1 MTLVP
6 DETLAAQ
13 GIATSPASSA
23 PESTASAIN
32 WGPILA
38 GAAAAAGITLVLM
51 LLGSGLGLTMVSP
64 WPSAGVTITTFAA
77 STAVWLVIV
86 QWLSAAVGGYL
97 TGRLRTKWVGI
108 HTDETFFR
116 DTAHG
121 FLAWALATL
130 LVAGVLGSVLSAA
143 VGSGVQAASNVASGA
158 AAAATANAD
167 SPAVDTATSYL
178 VDTLFRPSDP
188 ARVAAPG
195 TAESDQAALQA
206 SRILLASAATN
217 EVPAEDRTYL
227 VQLVAARTGLSEA
240 DAQARVDA
248 VLTRID
254 EAKATAQQAADTAR
268 KASATFALVGALSL
282 AIGAF
287 IASAAGALGGWQRD
301 DDEVRYL
308 SR

>member
-1 MTLVP
+1 MTLAP
-6 DETLAAQ
+6 DETLVSQEFAA
-13 GIATSPASSA
+13 SPQSA
-23 PESTASAIN
+23 ASAIN

-38 GAAAAAGITLVLM
+38 GAASAAGITLVLM

-64 WPSAGVTITTFAA
+64 WSTEGVTITTLAA

-130 LVAGVLGSVLSAA
+130 LVAGVLGSVLTAA

-158 AAAATANAD
+158 AAAVTANAGPQ
-167 SPAVDTATSYL
+167 SVDTATSYF

-188 ARVAAPG
+188 AAAGAAG
-195 TAESDQAALQA
+195 TVDSDQAALQA

-217 EVPAEDRTYL
+217 EVSPEDRTYL
-227 VQLVAARTGLSEA
+227 AQLVAVRTGLSEA
-240 DAQARVDA
+240 DARARVDG
-248 VLTRID
+248 VLTRVN
-254 EAKATAQQAADTAR
+254 EAKVTAQQAADTAR
-268 KASATFALVGALSL
+268 KASATFALVSALSL

-301 DDEVRYL
+301 DDEVRYR